1 MNNDNKK
8 NMSLKEEIL
17 EFIVERYFNNET
29 IQDIVEELEEFKKT
43 NGNKVSNE
51 DKIEILKNS
60 RKKIGITALK
70 LERISKGL
78 TQAEL
83 AILANVSM
91 CSIVRLEK
99 GDLKTVSVRTL
110 LKLSKALDTTV
121 TNLFFGQ
128 EEI

>member
-51 DKIEILKNS
+51 NKIEILKNS